1 MPAVD
6 RLAKEVYEQATEVAK
21 QYPTPE
27 TYALA
32 RMTANLYYGTQ
43 IGMAFLNRG
52 AEGVRARQL
61 LADYEAT
68 VAWMAVEKGA
78 PTETW

>member
-1 MPAVD
+1 MPATD
-6 RLAKEVYEQATEVAK
+6 RLAKEVYEQATVVA
-21 QYPTPE
+21 QHAPSEE
-27 TYALA
+27 TYRLV

-61 LADYEAT
+61 LDDYEAST
-68 VAWMAVEKGA
+68 AWMTFEKG
-78 PTETW
+78 